1 MSNTIYTIR
10 VNVDAIDYSQVINY
24 YNNHKL
30 DYEKP
35 LKRLERYEG
44 AFEIELDEKSLEN
57 YSRDIMVNENIRTRQ
72 LRWRDRCL
80 ITYSLSSRFTEYQLN
95 LLFESIKNSIG
106 EQNVI
111 KIDFVNPSSFSYV
124 HQIKA

>member
-1 MSNTIYTIR
+1 MSNTIYTIQ
-10 VNVDAIDYSQVINY
+10 VNVDTIDYSQVINY

-30 DYEKP
+30 DFEKP

-44 AFEIELDEKSLEN
+44 GFEIELDEKSLEK
-57 YSRDIMVNENIRTRQ
+57 YSRDMIINENIRTRQ